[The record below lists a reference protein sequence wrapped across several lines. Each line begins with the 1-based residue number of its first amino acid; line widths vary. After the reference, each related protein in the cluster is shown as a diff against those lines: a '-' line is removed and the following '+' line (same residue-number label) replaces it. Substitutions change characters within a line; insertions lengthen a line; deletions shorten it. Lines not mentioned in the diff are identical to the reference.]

1 VKVSKVPDD
10 LIESCKEAVDV
21 CPVEAITCE

>member
-1 VKVSKVPDD
+1 VPDD